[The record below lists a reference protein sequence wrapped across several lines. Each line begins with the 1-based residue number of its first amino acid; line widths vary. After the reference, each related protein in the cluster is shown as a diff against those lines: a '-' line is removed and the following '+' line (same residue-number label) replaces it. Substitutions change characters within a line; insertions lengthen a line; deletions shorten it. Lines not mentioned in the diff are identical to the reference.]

1 MSHNIE
7 ERVMEI
13 FMAVF
18 TIEDEDIKSLTR
30 ENYEKWDSMAQTSL
44 AICIEEEFGISLEFE
59 TVEELD
65 SFEYIVA
72 FLESQDD

>member
-44 AICIEEEFGISLEFE
+44 AICIEEEFGISLNSK
-59 TVEELD
+59 LLR
-65 SFEYIVA
+65 SLIV
-72 FLESQDD
+72 LNIS

>member
-18 TIEDEDIKSLTR
+18 TIEDENIKSLTR

>member
-1 MSHNIE
+1 
-7 ERVMEI
+7 
-13 FMAVF
+13 
-18 TIEDEDIKSLTR
+18 
-30 ENYEKWDSMAQTSL
+30 MAQTNL

-72 FLESQDD
+72 FLSLKMLMTAII